1 MTTDL
6 TDLPKAVLHEH
17 LDGGLRVDTVLDLA
31 ASQGYRALPA
41 DDPVALA
48 AWFDQGESGSLER
61 YLAAF
66 EHTVGV
72 MQSAEALERVAY
84 ECVVDLAADNTVYAE
99 IRFGPSLHTAAGLSR
114 EEVIEA
120 VLAGLARGKTE
131 TGLSAWLIADALR
144 QETDSAD
151 VARAAARFVG
161 QGMVAFDLSGPEAG
175 YPADLH
181 LEACRIAREAG
192 LALTIHAGEGDGL
205 HSIWLALD
213 RCHAQ
218 RLGHGV
224 RIIEDTTVVDGQITE
239 LGPLARQV
247 QDWRIPLEVCPTS
260 NVHTG
265 MFPDAGSHPVR
276 ALFDAGFRITL
287 NTDNRLMS
295 GITLTSEYELARAE
309 HGFSLT
315 ELGEIASDTIRAG
328 FGSWSE
334 RKRLIEEVV
343 APAYSTASGG

>member
-1 MTTDL
+1 MSTDL
-6 TDLPKAVLHEH
+6 TYLPKAVLHEH
-17 LDGGLRVDTVLDLA
+17 LDGGLRVETVLDLA
-31 ASQGYRALPA
+31 ASQGYSALPE

-48 AWFDQGESGSLER
+48 GWFDQGGSGSLER

-84 ECVVDLAADNTVYAE
+84 ECVIDLAADNTVYAE
-99 IRFGPSLHTAAGLSR
+99 IRFGPSLHTAAGLAR
-114 EEVIEA
+114 EDVIEA
-120 VLAGLARGKTE
+120 VLAGLARGRAE
-131 TGLSAWLIADALR
+131 TGMSVWLIADALR

-161 QGMVAFDLSGPEAG
+161 EGMVGFDLSGPEAG

-181 LEACRIAREAG
+181 LEACRIAKEAG

-224 RIIEDTTVVDGQITE
+224 RIIDDTTVVEGQITE

-247 QDWRIPLEVCPTS
+247 RDWRIPLEVCPTS
-260 NVHTG
+260 NLHTG
-265 MFPDAGSHPVR
+265 MYSDAASHPLR
-276 ALFDAGFRITL
+276 SLFDAGFRITL

-295 GITLTSEYELARAE
+295 GITLTSEYGFAHAE
-309 HGFSLT
+309 QGFSLA
-315 ELGEIASDTIRAG
+315 ELGEIAADTIRSG

-334 RKRLIEEVV
+334 RKRLIDDVV
-343 APAYSTASGG
+343 VPAYRAVSGG